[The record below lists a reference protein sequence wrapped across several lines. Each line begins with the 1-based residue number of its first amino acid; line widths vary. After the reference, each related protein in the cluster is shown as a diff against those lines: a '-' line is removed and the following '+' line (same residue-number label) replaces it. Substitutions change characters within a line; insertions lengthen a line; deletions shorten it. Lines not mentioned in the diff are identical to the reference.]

1 MLAAV
6 SQPSPTPATGPA
18 RGEAARRESALGE
31 PRRARSGGSADR
43 AAPAEPTLTLVTG
56 PERYLTGR
64 LATRTRD
71 RLLASNPQAQLRSL
85 DGRDPEFAASL
96 VESLSPSLF
105 ATESVVVVTA
115 VEEATEAAV
124 AVLAELLADPQGNRV
139 VAVHSGA
146 KSKKTLTQLADLRI
160 PGGVQV
166 VECRAPKRGR
176 ETEELLAQIARE
188 HGRVLEPAAARTVA
202 QAVGTDVA
210 LLAAAVDQLC
220 ADIPDDPITNSAV
233 ATVFAGTAEVTG
245 FGFSDE
251 VWAGAADRALVQL
264 RWAEQTGTLALP
276 GATSA
281 AAAGLRSLVRVRSA
295 PRGASEVDV
304 ARLAG
309 VPSFKVKI
317 LRGQGRGWSDQE
329 LAAAVVGLARTD
341 AAVKGG
347 LLPGESLDPV
357 QKRHAMEEWVRQTVL
372 GREAGQVGAR
382 QPGPRSR

>member
-1 MLAAV
+1 MGHGMLTAV
-6 SQPSPTPATGPA
+6 SQPSAKRATGPT
-18 RGEAARRESALGE
+18 RGESRRGESG
-31 PRRARSGGSADR
+31 RARSGGPSDA
-43 AAPAEPTLTLVTG
+43 AAPGEPTLTLVTG
-56 PERYLTGR
+56 TERYLTGR

-71 RLLASNPQAQLRSL
+71 RLLANNPQAQLRSL
-85 DGRDPEFAASL
+85 DGRDPELAAGL

-115 VEEATEAAV
+115 VEEASEAAV
-124 AVLAELLADPQGNRV
+124 ALLAELLADPQGNRV

-146 KSKKTLTQLADLRI
+146 KSKKTLAQLADLRI

-166 VECRAPKRGR
+166 AECRAPKRGW
-176 ETEELLAQIARE
+176 ETEELLTQIARE
-188 HGRVLEPAAARTVA
+188 HGRVLEPAAARAVA

-220 ADIPDDPITNSAV
+220 ADFPDDPITNSAV
-233 ATVFAGTAEVTG
+233 ATVFSGTAEVTG

-251 VWAGAADRALVQL
+251 VWAGAADRALVLL

-295 PRGASEVDV
+295 PRGASEGDV

-309 VPSFKVKI
+309 VPSFKVKA
-317 LRGQGRGWSDQE
+317 LRGQGRGWSDRE
-329 LAAAVVGLARTD
+329 LAAAAVELARTD

-357 QKRHAMEEWVRQTVL
+357 QKRHAMEDWVRETVL
-372 GREAGQVGAR
+372 GREAGRAAAR
-382 QPGPRSR
+382 QAGRPQR